1 MRAGFHGATREI
13 MIRYKFGVDYWTYFT
28 AWRFCFTGD
37 NESLVKIHFPSLKML
52 WLDARGD

>member
-1 MRAGFHGATREI
+1 

-52 WLDARGD
+52 WLEARGD